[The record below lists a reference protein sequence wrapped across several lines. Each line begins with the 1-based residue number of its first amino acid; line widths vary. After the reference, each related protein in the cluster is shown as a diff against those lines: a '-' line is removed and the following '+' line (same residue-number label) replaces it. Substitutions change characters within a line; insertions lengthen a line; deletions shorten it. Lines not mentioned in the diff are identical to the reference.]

1 MVKNPPGTQETWV
14 QTLGGK
20 IPWKRERLPTPV
32 FWPGE
37 VHELRILAGYIQYM
51 ESDMTL
57 NFMTVLEQILET
69 LIICP
74 N

>member
-37 VHELRILAGYIQYM
+37 FHELRSLAGYIQYM

-57 NFMTVLEQILET
+57 TFMTVLEQILET